1 MDKAKNILS
10 EEIIIGFIEGK
21 LHPDKMRYVEN
32 IISSNNEMFHKYI
45 ILKKSFSEIHNTN
58 LEVTPDMLKDKL
70 LNEFDLLDMV
80 DTKNVNSKWFNFP
93 IVNYIKT
100 SLITPQLAGVISFSL
115 MIVFLFTIFFDREQ
129 EGSSENLI
137 ENDHIQKLLK
147 SLDAKSMQS
156 LNKKTPKGISIQLKN
171 DILVISQPMKI
182 PRELYVFD
190 IENNLLLKDYFVEKE
205 KSIKIETE
213 KKQDS
218 IRVLMQTNEILIF
231 NNWIISD

>member
-190 IENNLLLKDYFVEKE
+190 IENNLILNDYFVEKE

-231 NNWIISD
+231 NDWIISD